1 MTQLTRSPARMTKDD
16 HKRAWLIAGVY
27 LLIAM
32 IWLGAFRSP
41 QTGWV
46 PEKKG
51 DSFVVDFGREVTV
64 DRTLLFGGL
73 GPVWG
78 CFGSLNIEAWKGG
91 EFIPFTTVD
100 MEALFRW
107 SFSQEGVVTTKL
119 RITAQSQLPKKDGT
133 KPDYWQAEY
142 RELAF
147 FHGKEQLDGFTVTDV
162 QAAPGVEKLFD
173 EQDIVPYRPS
183 VLHNTYF
190 DEVYFPR
197 TALEQLKNWPVIYEN
212 THPPLGKDIMAL
224 GIAIMGMT
232 PFGWRWLGTI
242 TGALML
248 PLMFAMAKRLF
259 KDSWWATFCTLFFAA
274 DFMHFTQTRIGTVDS
289 YLIIFIMAAYHFML
303 VYLDEPAWEKGYWKS
318 LVPLAFSGLFLGLA
332 GAVKW
337 IGFYAAFGLAI
348 LFFYSRFSE
357 FAAYKNRLNREQ
369 VAPPEKARRIGVW
382 VVKYFYLTC
391 RACIILFIV
400 VPATVY
406 TLSYL
411 PVPQHDESKS
421 FLTWVVE
428 SQKNMFEYHKSV
440 TSPHPYYSYWYEWP
454 LDLRPIFFYDAALLN
469 PPFDEAIASFGNPIV
484 WWSGLVGFFAIL
496 IMLLYQYTAG
506 RKKGRTPDKLL
517 WFPIVAYLAQYVPWI
532 FSPRKKTFVYH
543 YFSCTPFLILMAAIL
558 FRFLEK
564 EGIMKRKSIT
574 ILLCVTIALFVAY
587 YPLMSGIPVPR
598 IWLDGLRVLPRW
610 EW

>member
-1 MTQLTRSPARMTKDD
+1 MTQLNASPARMTKDD

-27 LLIAM
+27 LLVAM

-107 SFSQEGVVTTKL
+107 SYSQEGVVTTKL
-119 RITAQSQLPKKDGT
+119 RITAQAQLPKKDGST
-133 KPDYWQAEY
+133 PDYWQAEY

-147 FHGKEQLDGFTVTDV
+147 FHGKEQLGGFTVTDV
-162 QAAPGVEKLFD
+162 KAAPGVEKLFD

-212 THPPLGKDIMAL
+212 THPPLGKDIMEL

-259 KDSWWATFCTLFFAA
+259 KDSYWATFCTLFFAA

-289 YLIIFIMAAYHFML
+289 YLLIFIMAAYHFML

-318 LVPLAFSGLFLGLA
+318 LVPLALSGLFLGLA

-357 FAAYKNRLNREQ
+357 FASFKNRLNREQ
-369 VAPPEKARRIGVW
+369 VTPQEKSRRIGGW

-391 RACIILFIV
+391 LACIVLLIV
-400 VPATVY
+400 VPAIVY

-411 PVPQHDESKS
+411 PVPHHDASKP

-428 SQKNMFEYHKSV
+428 SQKNMYEYHKGV
-440 TSPHPYYSYWYEWP
+440 TAPHPYYAYWYEWP
-454 LDLRPIFFYDAALLN
+454 LDLRPIFFYDAALLK

-532 FSPRKKTFVYH
+532 FSPRKKTFIYH

-564 EGIMKRKSIT
+564 EGIMKRKSIN
-574 ILLCVTIALFVAY
+574 ILLCVAIALFVAY

-598 IWLDGLRVLPRW
+598 IWLDGLRILPRW